1 MNCSYP
7 VNLESLVNPAH
18 LLEILLNLEN
28 LENPAWISNAFRF
41 PKTSS
46 ILNIL
51 AILAILLKIAKNVEI
66 CYNTFMKDFFLL
78 FFNVLLTVIGQ
89 ILFKQGMNLV
99 GRIDNVRNALPK
111 LTQAFLNPYIL
122 SGIAIYG
129 FTTLVWLVILSRV
142 KLSIAYPM
150 LSSGYVLSILFSWLL
165 FKESIPRVRVIGAL
179 VICIGVYLV
188 AQGD

>member
-1 MNCSYP
+1 MVVKSCKNCKLQKEQGYD
-7 VNLESLVNPAH
+7 
-18 LLEILLNLEN
+18 I
-28 LENPAWISNAFRF
+28 IQG
-41 PKTSS
+41 
-46 ILNIL
+46 
-51 AILAILLKIAKNVEI
+51 
-66 CYNTFMKDFFLL
+66 MKDFILL

-89 ILFKQGMNLV
+89 ILFKHGMNIV
-99 GRIDNVRNALPK
+99 GRINSVRDALEK
-111 LTQAFLNPYIL
+111 LPQAFLNPYVL

-165 FKESIPRVRVIGAL
+165 FKESIPKVRIIGAL

-188 AQGD
+188 AQGES